1 MSFNS
6 SGSALRPAQPAG
18 GFTLVELIV
27 AFAVATLIMAATP
40 LAVMKVRD
48 AVQYRSTV
56 RNVMSELRLARNQSV
71 LSGRPVAFEVN
82 VGTRQFGTGST
93 GRPIPEG
100 LGFDAVVAA
109 NEISTDGGARI
120 RFFPDGSS
128 TGGSVM
134 IFRQPQGDGVRLRVD
149 WLLGRVTQEPLDVS
163 R

>member
-6 SGSALRPAQPAG
+6 TGSALRPAQLAG

-27 AFAVATLIMAATP
+27 AFAVATLLLAATP

-56 RNVMSELRLARNQSV
+56 RNVISELRLARHQSV
-71 LSGRPVAFEVN
+71 LSGRAVAFEVN
-82 VGTRQFGTGST
+82 SATRHFGSESP

-109 NEISTDGGARI
+109 SEISADGTARI

-134 IFRQPQGDGVRLRVD
+134 IFRQPRHDGVRLRVD
-149 WLLGRVTQEPLDVS
+149 WLLGRVTQEPLDVAE
-163 R
+163 